1 MSFWFYHTWTP
12 TKLIGRIWN
21 IWYVQTS
28 WRNLHLP
35 VSLTPPSV
43 ATWWSLLL
51 ELSYSKL
58 MTRFYLRNLTTSD
71 CSSNHIILCTSLYI
85 VLTRNWLEHRFC
97 RHIHNLNS
105 VPLKLVCQDEG
116 RLNASRPHRHFNFY
130 NFARNYNCSLIMS
143 QGPPSTTN
151 GSTTSQ
157 PPLNGERV
165 DPGGFKLKFCTVC
178 ASNNNRYVVLYAS
191 CFSLG

>member
-1 MSFWFYHTWTP
+1 MLPFHHKTINIINVVSINFDLTWSNVFWFYHTWTP

-71 CSSNHIILCTSLYI
+71 CSSNHIILCTYLYI

-105 VPLKLVCQDEG
+105 VPLKPVCQDES
-116 RLNASRPHRHFNFY
+116 RLNAS
-130 NFARNYNCSLIMS
+130 
-143 QGPPSTTN
+143 PSTQALQLLQLCQKLQFFIDHV
-151 GSTTSQ
+151 SRTTIYYQ
-157 PPLNGERV
+157 W
-165 DPGGFKLKFCTVC
+165 
-178 ASNNNRYVVLYAS
+178 
-191 CFSLG
+191 